1 MLERVEQAQRNIELA
16 KASYQYGDEPGLL
29 SQGHG
34 PIATVSK
41 MGGRMMYYY
50 ADDLT
55 ELLIDDILKDTVIEL
70 QEIENKER
78 NK

>member
-1 MLERVEQAQRNIELA
+1 
-16 KASYQYGDEPGLL
+16 
-29 SQGHG
+29 
-34 PIATVSK
+34 
-41 MGGRMMYYY
+41 MYYY